1 MSPAMLRLL
10 PSSFVKHDNVKIIG
24 TGLDSSKARK
34 QKQKRKEPRKTEAV
48 LLREDHIVLLAID
61 GLLALH
67 AALKRYLLRR
77 RTRQI
82 LATLDDR
89 QLKDIGLTRD
99 KASH

>member
-1 MSPAMLRLL
+1 MLPTMFRLPL
-10 PSSFVKHDNVKIIG
+10 SSFIKHDDIKIIG
-24 TGLDSSKARK
+24 TGLDSRKARK
-34 QKQKRKEPRKTEAV
+34 QKPKRKVSRETEAA

-61 GLLALH
+61 GVLALH

-89 QLKDIGLTRD
+89 QLKDIGLTRGN
-99 KASH
+99 ASH